1 MESSTLVRAV
11 FAVLVLATVAAFFV
25 AQSLKTEV
33 PLVLRFGA
41 NPRDI
46 SPNGDRVR
54 DATRVGFDLSE
65 AAEVSF
71 SIIDTEGTEVRRL
84 VDDRELAGDRKY
96 RFL

>member
-1 MESSTLVRAV
+1 MSQHTVDGRIVSVNVAAEKGVRKEPVESITLVRAV
-11 FAVLVLATVAAFFV
+11 FAVLVLATVAAFFI

-41 NPRDI
+41 QPRDI

-65 AAEVSF
+65 AAEV
-71 SIIDTEGTEVRRL
+71 
-84 VDDRELAGDRKY
+84 
-96 RFL
+96 